1 MSSTPS
7 PLEQELEEV
16 LRAIDHYE
24 NSMHGGHVPRKGYK
38 PFRREKILALIAR
51 HEALLWERAWG
62 IIANAGAVWDSD
74 SAEAK
79 EWREVARAFEAREAY
94 GNWPA
99 ILPPGAGEG
108 EV

>member
-1 MSSTPS
+1 MTVANNTPS

-51 HEALLWERAWG
+51 HGQTAYDDGYLDGFKRSGEGFNGEYPFGDHNASDAE
-62 IIANAGAVWDSD
+62 IIA
-74 SAEAK
+74 
-79 EWREVARAFEAREAY
+79 
-94 GNWPA
+94 A